1 MQNVTLLPG
10 MSISKTDSSS
20 VYTVVYVNVR
30 SRLCIL
36 MQTLHHVLRAW
47 NQETRLT
54 ATIQVG
60 NVIYLL
66 CLSYTVGICI
76 PIKSMCCQKAVV
88 LVHICI
94 KLCIR
99 YESHILNLC
108 QFVSVRYRKMTSYN
122 VQIVHTFNKA
132 DILHTCFEVNVILY
146 QHSTSTKE
154 CTFLIESQVE
164 HILAQVVRQMEET
177 FQLLVKQLL
186 LMGLHQR
193 KCLHVYILQI
203 LKSIVQCYA
212 RINLT

>member
-36 MQTLHHVLRAW
+36 MQTLDHVLRAW

-54 ATIQVG
+54 ATIQVR

-94 KLCIR
+94 ELCIR

-108 QFVSVRYRKMTSYN
+108 
-122 VQIVHTFNKA
+122 
-132 DILHTCFEVNVILY
+132 
-146 QHSTSTKE
+146 
-154 CTFLIESQVE
+154 
-164 HILAQVVRQMEET
+164 
-177 FQLLVKQLL
+177 
-186 LMGLHQR
+186 
-193 KCLHVYILQI
+193 
-203 LKSIVQCYA
+203 
-212 RINLT
+212 